1 MNQPKS
7 LIHILDKVDY
17 RRVVCVVC
25 TFTTTNTP
33 ILENRESVGKSLK
46 EVEKRF
52 PDGVPLLDPVEDMK
66 IKEADFEETVR
77 KIEVLE
83 QRLVSE
89 EG

>member
-17 RRVVCVVC
+17 RRVVC
-25 TFTTTNTP
+25 TFTSTNTP